1 LTPEED
7 DNLEAERRKSQAVC
21 KAADEEG
28 GPRLTLVP
36 PDKRGEVW
44 PTDLL
49 PASDKAMPFDGVELQ
64 DSRKR
69 LAGWSAERQRMLLV
83 NLAETGSVHLASAAA
98 RLSARSAY
106 RLRARSPAFAAAWD
120 TEDQLAVGRLSAIA
134 FDRAINGR
142 TEQVWQE
149 GELVAEKRLPS
160 DRLPMWLLAR
170 LDPRRFAAPWEL
182 RKGGAADPQAEA
194 RESFPALLD
203 GARGHGG
210 GIGAMATA
218 NIGTIC
224 GGDRGAATP
233 QVPAPEPV
241 SLRIPRPFARL
252 LVPRQR
258 GACLETGHEDD
269 ACGARRH
276 CRPRYARRV
285 RNHRLRQQPLR
296 LLRPRLLQPV
306 RPV

>member
-1 LTPEED
+1 MARRKARELTPEEY
-7 DNLEAERRKSQAVC
+7 DNREAATNKFEAVAE
-21 KAADEEG
+21 AADEGG
-28 GPRLTLVP
+28 GPSLSLVP
-36 PDKRGEVW
+36 ATERGEVW

-49 PASDKAMPFDGVELQ
+49 PPSDKAMPFDGVELE

-69 LAGWSAERQRMLLV
+69 LAGWSAERQRMFLV

-120 TEDQLAVGRLSAIA
+120 TADQLAVGRLSAIA

-160 DRLPMWLLAR
+160 DRLLMWLLAR

-182 RKGGAADPQAEA
+182 RKDGAADPQGQA

-203 GARGHGG
+203 AL
-210 GIGAMATA
+210 ADTA
-218 NIGTIC
+218 S
-224 GGDRGAATP
+224 
-233 QVPAPEPV
+233 E
-241 SLRIPRPFARL
+241 
-252 LVPRQR
+252 
-258 GACLETGHEDD
+258 
-269 ACGARRH
+269 
-276 CRPRYARRV
+276 
-285 RNHRLRQQPLR
+285 
-296 LLRPRLLQPV
+296 
-306 RPV
+306 